1 LSDKDNACRLVVLIS
16 GSGTN
21 LQVIIDQ
28 CADGEIPGRV
38 VGVIS
43 NEPSARGLERSAH
56 AGIPGVV
63 IDHRDHKT
71 RNDFEVA
78 LGRQIDSYKPD
89 LVILA
94 GFMRILGTNLVRRY
108 RGQMLNIH
116 PSLLP
121 DYPGL
126 NTHERAVA
134 DSITEHGATV
144 HFVIP
149 QLDAGPIVVQGRVQ
163 VYPSDTPTTLA
174 QRVHKVEYQI
184 YPQAIRWFA
193 QGRLTLQDNC
203 ACLDGVPIGL

>member
-1 LSDKDNACRLVVLIS
+1 MVLIS

-43 NEPSARGLERSAH
+43 NEPSVRGLERSAH

-94 GFMRILGTNLVRRY
+94 GFMRILGNNLVRRY
-108 RGQMLNIH
+108 RGRML
-116 PSLLP
+116 
-121 DYPGL
+121 
-126 NTHERAVA
+126 
-134 DSITEHGATV
+134 
-144 HFVIP
+144 
-149 QLDAGPIVVQGRVQ
+149 
-163 VYPSDTPTTLA
+163 
-174 QRVHKVEYQI
+174 
-184 YPQAIRWFA
+184 
-193 QGRLTLQDNC
+193 
-203 ACLDGVPIGL
+203 